1 MNTKRIL
8 TITILSLVHTIFLGH
23 VLAQDYSK
31 WNLPDGAIARFGKG
45 WIKSISYS
53 PDGEFLASGSQDG
66 VIFIWNIPN

>member
-31 WNLPDGAIARFGKG
+31 WNLPDGAIARF
-45 WIKSISYS
+45 
-53 PDGEFLASGSQDG
+53 
-66 VIFIWNIPN
+66 